1 MQSAILSETGF
12 CDTVMAHEILKKR
25 GDCIHGVKKRRWQIS
40 AGILA
45 VLLTVCITCP
55 GALAAETNAAGGTGQ
70 PPSGTWVKVTIPN
83 TPEKEQENAALP
95 DRKPE
100 SLFPWKGIPVS
111 GSGL

>member
-83 TPEKEQENAALP
+83 TPEKEQEQENAALP
-95 DRKPE
+95 DSKPE
-100 SLFPWKGIPVS
+100 KDS
-111 GSGL
+111 GRKAV